1 MYRVLTVREAVLYHF
16 LLLLSRAQ
24 VRGLPCAALL
34 MEPVV
39 QSTNDDGDARFRT
52 AGLSSELTVMAARP
66 PRFLTIMAKLP
77 ADPRSVLQACC
88 TPADIASAVR
98 VCKAWN
104 TDVLLLK
111 ALLLLANK
119 KMQAQKPRLLKRE
132 VHEYA
137 LFCTACQAGWPS
149 VLPSVVRQDFPPYGC
164 QGAPN
169 RSDLCGLLSVA
180 LLSRAP
186 GAIGSG
192 VPGYVAV
199 T

>member
-1 MYRVLTVREAVLYHF
+1 
-16 LLLLSRAQ
+16 
-24 VRGLPCAALL
+24 

-52 AGLSSELTVMAARP
+52 AGLSSELTVMTARP

-88 TPADIASAVR
+88 TPADIASALR

-104 TDVLLLK
+104 TDVLLLT

-137 LFCTACQAGWPS
+137 LFCAACVRASISLRS
-149 VLPSVVRQDFPPYGC
+149 V
-164 QGAPN
+164 
-169 RSDLCGLLSVA
+169 
-180 LLSRAP
+180 
-186 GAIGSG
+186 
-192 VPGYVAV
+192 
-199 T
+199 